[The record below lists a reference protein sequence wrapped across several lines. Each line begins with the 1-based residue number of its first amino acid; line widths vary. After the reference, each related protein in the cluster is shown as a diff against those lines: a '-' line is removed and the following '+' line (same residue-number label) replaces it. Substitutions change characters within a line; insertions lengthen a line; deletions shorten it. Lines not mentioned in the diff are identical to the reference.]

1 MTFAGTC
8 LSFPISYFPNK
19 KKLIHDADDE
29 KHIFQIWCLSLCQ
42 WNAEFVDS
50 LTSNIDNIKMD
61 KWYRNMNLKFFLHLV
76 KFEWEKYFY

>member
-1 MTFAGTC
+1 MWLQLPAADNVKFHIQSSELAQ
-8 LSFPISYFPNK
+8 
-19 KKLIHDADDE
+19 DADE

-61 KWYRNMNLKFFLHLV
+61 KWYRNMNIKFFDIL
-76 KFEWEKYFY
+76 